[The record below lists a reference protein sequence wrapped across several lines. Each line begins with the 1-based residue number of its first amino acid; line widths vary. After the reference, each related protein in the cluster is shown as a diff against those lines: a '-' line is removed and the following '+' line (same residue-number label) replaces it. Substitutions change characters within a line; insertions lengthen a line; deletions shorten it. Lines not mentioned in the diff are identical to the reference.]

1 MLVCI
6 LWFLLPLYYRGSCVT
21 FTCARLDVEEEGK
34 GEGNGGEGWEE
45 GREVGAGANTT
56 LLDD

>member
-1 MLVCI
+1 M
-6 LWFLLPLYYRGSCVT
+6 PLYYRGSYVT

-45 GREVGAGANTT
+45 GREVGEGANTT

>member
-34 GEGNGGEGWEE
+34 GEGNGG
-45 GREVGAGANTT
+45 GRVGRGKGGRCGSKHYFTG
-56 LLDD
+56 